1 MNSSLNLKKKKTQ
14 KGEMYR
20 TQNDMFTT
28 FTNVFKSKTLVNVVK
43 LLHKHATLK
52 RKVIRRN

>member
-1 MNSSLNLKKKKTQ
+1 MH
-14 KGEMYR
+14 R

>member
-1 MNSSLNLKKKKTQ
+1 
-14 KGEMYR
+14 MYR

-28 FTNVFKSKTLVNVVK
+28 FTNAFKSKTLVNVVK